1 MFIRGVNSFS
11 LFLIWLKTIVA
22 KMRFLFGVIALLA
35 VLFSSCQKDEIS
47 HSSGDRL
54 MFSRDTVLFDTVF
67 TSVGSAT
74 TRFKVYNNGS
84 HRIRIADIALA
95 GASSS
100 PYRINIDGEPG
111 PRVTNVEI
119 AAGDSIYVF
128 VDVNVDPQG
137 SDSPLSIE
145 DSIVFSLN
153 GNCQSVKLL
162 SWGQDVVLL
171 NKAEIH
177 TQTFTANKPYLIY
190 GYAYV
195 PKGEILSVEPGARF
209 YFHNSARFYVEG
221 SLSANGTQEN
231 PISFEGDR
239 LEEFYKT
246 KAGQWGGIYFMPGS
260 SGNMLNWT
268 VVKNA
273 ITGVQVDTFKVANTP
288 TLTILNSR
296 VENMSAVG
304 LLARGAIVRAANSL
318 FANCGQATVAL
329 VYGGDYEFIHC
340 TLANYWGNYYSR
352 KYPQLWLNNYYIT
365 TIAGAT
371 TMVAR
376 DLERADFKNC
386 IVYGSMS
393 NEVWVDTSYSG
404 VASPAQMK
412 FTFENSVVR
421 IPNST
426 PLAAHHFLN
435 VTRDDP
441 EFIDVQKFSYLLDTL
456 SPAKDLGRVDYG
468 ALFPVDLKGDSRVLD
483 NLPDAGAYER
493 VEKKI
498 RR

>member
-1 MFIRGVNSFS
+1 MRLGVGF
-11 LFLIWLKTIVA
+11 
-22 KMRFLFGVIALLA
+22 IALLV
-35 VLFSSCQKDEIS
+35 VLFSSCQKDVIS

-54 MFSRDTVLFDTVF
+54 SFSRDTVLFDTVF
-67 TSVGSAT
+67 TAVGSAT
-74 TRFKVYNNGS
+74 ARFKVYNPSNNRVVISDVVLSG
-84 HRIRIADIALA
+84 
-95 GASSS
+95 SSS
-100 PYRINIDGEPG
+100 SSYRINVDGEPG
-111 PRVTNVEI
+111 PLVKDVEI
-119 AAGDSIYVF
+119 AARDSIYVF

-137 SDSPLSIE
+137 SDSPLAVE

-153 GNCQSVKLL
+153 GNRQSVKLL
-162 SWGQDVVLL
+162 AWGQDVVLL
-171 NKAEIH
+171 NKAVIN
-177 TQTFTANKPYLIY
+177 TQTLTANKPYLVY
-190 GYAYV
+190 GYAHV
-195 PKGEILSVEPGARF
+195 PKGENVTIDPGAKF

-221 SLSANGTQEN
+221 SMVANGTQEN

-239 LEEFYKT
+239 LEDFYKT

-260 SGNMLNWT
+260 SGSLLTWT

-273 ITGVQVDTFKVANTP
+273 VNGIQVDTFSVANTP
-288 TLTILNSR
+288 TLTVLNSR

-393 NEVWVDTSYSG
+393 NEVWVDTSYYS
-404 VASPAQMK
+404 VVSPAHMQFK
-412 FTFENSVVR
+412 FENSIVKVSSGTTLVAPR
-421 IPNST
+421 YN
-426 PLAAHHFLN
+426 N
-435 VTRDDP
+435 VLRDDP
-441 EFIDVQKFSYLLDTL
+441 KFVDVQKFSYLLDTL
-456 SPAKDLGRVDYG
+456 SPAKDIGRLDYG
-468 ALFPVDLKGDSRVLD
+468 LLYPVDLKGESRILD
-483 NLPDAGAYER
+483 NLPDAGAFER
-493 VEKKI
+493 IEKVT